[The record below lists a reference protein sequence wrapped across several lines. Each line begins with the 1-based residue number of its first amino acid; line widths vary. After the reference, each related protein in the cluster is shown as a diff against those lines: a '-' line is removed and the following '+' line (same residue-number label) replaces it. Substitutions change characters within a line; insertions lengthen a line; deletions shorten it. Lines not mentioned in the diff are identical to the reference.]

1 MNSNFLRLRRQRN
14 NNSNGRTSSIS
25 SVSSTSNGSE
35 HAVAAKGGDLLAD
48 ADSTAFHQSDL
59 PLNNDIAGSKVVLCC
74 FPLNLQTC
82 SILNEFFSQEL
93 HFNI

>member
-14 NNSNGRTSSIS
+14 SNSNGMASSIS

-48 ADSTAFHQSDL
+48 AASTACHQSDL
-59 PLNNDIAGSKVVLCC
+59 PLNNDIAGSKMVVC
-74 FPLNLQTC
+74 
-82 SILNEFFSQEL
+82 
-93 HFNI
+93 